1 MNLQNKKVKI
11 VLGIL
16 LAVCLI
22 VSYRIYSN
30 VQKDKARAELKN
42 GRIDVYEGYNS
53 CEKAEY
59 FTIVHG
65 LRRTEAERKAG
76 QIFP

>member
-30 VQKDKARAELKN
+30 VQKDKARAEKMSRVKTVEI
-42 GRIDVYEGYNS
+42 GRAHV
-53 CEKAEY
+53 
-59 FTIVHG
+59 
-65 LRRTEAERKAG
+65 
-76 QIFP
+76 